1 MYQKNLSDILELASS
16 RIYLS
21 QLMPRMTW
29 KNWLFEKFAISWEN
43 EVETTWKHHPKLEE
57 HVWHQIRSKKVKNH
71 RRNHLKSRRIQLTGH
86 VSNFVVAILKS
97 KRSQSRK
104 LLWLIIFAWKKNYPL
119 WNLKIKSRKSCHD
132 PNPHWVHAPKGFV
145 SNFLVNIAGMFEFMG
160 HH

>member
-1 MYQKNLSDILELASS
+1 
-16 RIYLS
+16 
-21 QLMPRMTW
+21 MPRMTW
-29 KNWLFEKFAISWEN
+29 KNWLFKKFAISREN

-71 RRNHLKSRRIQLTGH
+71 RRNHQKVEEFSWPATCQILFRHFEIKKKPEPKT
-86 VSNFVVAILKS
+86 VVVNYFRL
-97 KRSQSRK
+97 
-104 LLWLIIFAWKKNYPL
+104 KKNYPL
-119 WNLKIKSRKSCHD
+119 WNLTIKSRKSCHD

>member
-1 MYQKNLSDILELASS
+1 MSIYENPVFVIMYQKNLSDISELASS

-29 KNWLFEKFAISWEN
+29 KNWLFEKFAISREN

-71 RRNHLKSRRIQLTGH
+71 RRNHQKSQRIQLTGH
-86 VSNFVVAILKS
+86 LSNFVVAILKS

-104 LLWLIIFAWKKNYPL
+104 LLSLIIFAWKKIIHFETYQSNRGNHVTIQIHIESIRRKGSYPTF
-119 WNLKIKSRKSCHD
+119 W
-132 PNPHWVHAPKGFV
+132 
-145 SNFLVNIAGMFEFMG
+145 
-160 HH
+160 